1 LIGYRNDSKKYKP
14 PVWKL
19 TVKSPVH
26 KIHRSRTAI
35 IILLFCL
42 LFTFSCSGKTKNIIL
57 MVPDGMGLANVTAAR
72 ISKYGRNPLPLS
84 FETLDFIGYQ
94 RTSSAGGFITDS
106 AAAASAWACGEKFS
120 NGEICF
126 HGDGRPPRP
135 SLLELAQK
143 SGRSTGLVVTEAITD
158 ATPAAFAAHVPS
170 RRCRN
175 EIARQYI
182 EAAQVDVLLGGG
194 RASFTAE
201 EPDPCGTAGNFL
213 RLARERGY
221 GAVYD
226 RKEME
231 RAVDEGVPKL
241 LGLFSDS
248 ALTPEYLRTPET
260 AEPRLPEMAAAAL
273 KVLERDHDG
282 FFLLIEGSLVDKAN
296 HKNNFPYQVEEVLAF
311 DEAVAVVRTW
321 IDVDPKRKGET
332 LLIVVP
338 DHETGGFAIT
348 GPVSTETDTG
358 GGVQTAWTG
367 KSHTGVDTM
376 IWSSGPGSE
385 RLGRALDN
393 TDLYQIMADALK

>member
-1 LIGYRNDSKKYKP
+1 MTR
-14 PVWKL
+14 
-19 TVKSPVH
+19 SPVDEVYL
-26 KIHRSRTAI
+26 SRIVIFVI
-35 IILLFCL
+35 IFFILPAS
-42 LFTFSCSGKTKNIIL
+42 SCSGRARNIIL

-72 ISKYGRNPLPLS
+72 ISKHGSNPLPLS
-84 FETLDFIGYQ
+84 FETLDQIGYQ
-94 RTSSAGGFITDS
+94 RTFAAGGVITDS

-120 NGEICF
+120 NGEICY
-126 HGDGRPPRP
+126 HGDGRWTQP
-135 SLLELAQK
+135 SILELAKK
-143 SGRSTGLVVTEAITD
+143 SGRATGLVATEAITD

-170 RRCRN
+170 RRGRN